1 MQPRVAVPQGDL
13 GGIGPEVAL
22 TVLARPELRARC
34 RPLLLGHREALEQI
48 AQQCGIEVTL
58 QSVPDAEAGFAA
70 AECDAVPVLELEC
83 PAPHDEPGAPAASFG
98 TAAVEAVL
106 RSGSM
111 CLEGRADAVV
121 TPPIHKE
128 SMHLAGF
135 AFEGQTQIFGELSN
149 SRRYGML
156 ACNGDLRVL
165 LATRH
170 MSLREALGRLEIN
183 LLAKQI
189 RIAFEAARDDL
200 GITEPRVALAG
211 LNPHAGEGGAF
222 GKEEF
227 KILEP
232 AIEMAE
238 REYGF
243 RAAGPAVPDV
253 VFGEGVEG
261 RWDIV
266 IALYHDQAFIPLK
279 LLGRDRA
286 HTLFVG
292 GKILRVS
299 PMHGSAYDLAR
310 TGKADAEPFAFAFDR
325 TLEYAARRAETKQG
339 ASRS

>member
-1 MQPRVAVPQGDL
+1 MQPRIAVPQGDL

-22 TVLARPELRARC
+22 TVLARPELRSRC
-34 RPLLLGHREALEQI
+34 RPLLLGHRASLEQI
-48 AQQCGIEVTL
+48 AEECGIVVEL
-58 QSVPDAEAGFAA
+58 QAVPDAEAGFAA
-70 AECDAVPVLELEC
+70 AAGDAIPVLELEC
-83 PAPHDEPGAPAASFG
+83 PPPHDEPGAPAASFG
-98 TAAVEAVL
+98 RAAIEAVL

-128 SMHLAGF
+128 SMRLAGF

-156 ACNGDLRVL
+156 ACNGNLRVL

-170 MSLREALGRLEIN
+170 MPLREALGRLEIN
-183 LLAKQI
+183 LIAKQI
-189 RIAFEAARDDL
+189 RIAFEAAHNDL
-200 GITEPRVALAG
+200 GIANPRVVLAG
-211 LNPHAGEGGAF
+211 LNPHAGEYGAF
-222 GKEEF
+222 GKEEL

-253 VFGEGVEG
+253 VFSEGAEG
-261 RWDIV
+261 KWDIV

-299 PMHGSAYDLAR
+299 PMHGSAYDIAR
-310 TGKADAEPFAFAFDR
+310 TGQAEAEPFAFAFDR
-325 TLEYAARRAETKQG
+325 MLEYVARRSETKQG
-339 ASRS
+339 ASQS